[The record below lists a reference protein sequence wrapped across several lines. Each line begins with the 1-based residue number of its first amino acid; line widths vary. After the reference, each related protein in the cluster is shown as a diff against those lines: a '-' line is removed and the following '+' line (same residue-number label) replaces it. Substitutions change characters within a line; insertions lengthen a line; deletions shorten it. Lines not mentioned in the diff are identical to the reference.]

1 MNSVVVSLFF
11 KSHVSVQVKAKVI
24 FQLKL
29 DTDANDDITLPHGD
43 RRSPYSAFFGPG
55 QATILGCLKLLSNKV
70 AYDTISLGKRKE
82 KRRGNRKA
90 YRQTPQLRK
99 QVYLPIL
106 NIQQG
111 NCLCTRSNEQDFMII
126 A

>member
-1 MNSVVVSLFF
+1 MIQYHLE
-11 KSHVSVQVKAKVI
+11 
-24 FQLKL
+24 
-29 DTDANDDITLPHGD
+29 
-43 RRSPYSAFFGPG
+43 
-55 QATILGCLKLLSNKV
+55 
-70 AYDTISLGKRKE
+70 KE
-82 KRRGNRKA
+82 KKRRGNRKA

-106 NIQQG
+106 NIQRG